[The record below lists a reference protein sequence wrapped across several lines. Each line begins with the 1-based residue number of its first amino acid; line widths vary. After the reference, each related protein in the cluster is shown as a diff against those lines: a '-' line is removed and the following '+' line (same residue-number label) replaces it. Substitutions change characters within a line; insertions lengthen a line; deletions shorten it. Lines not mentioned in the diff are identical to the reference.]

1 MPFTSLLPCATCP
14 RPRPAAGEIL
24 VRLHA
29 AALNHRDVF
38 IQEGKYAGIKLP
50 CTLGADGA
58 GEVAAH
64 GPGVPADA
72 PAVGGR
78 VLVNPGLRWGDNPR
92 VQAADF
98 VVLGMPDPGTFAEYI
113 TLPAHYIRPLPA
125 HLSFE
130 QGAAL
135 PLAGLTAYRAAFTRA
150 QVQPGERVLVTGVGG
165 GRGPHGR
172 AAVRRPR
179 GRGLGDVQLRRENCP
194 RSGRRGPGRHRYNAE
209 NWVKTLIKQAGGAFD
224 VIIDSAG
231 GAAFGPLL
239 DAAAPG
245 GRIVFFGGTL
255 GNITDIPP
263 GKVFWKQLS
272 ILGSTMGTAQDFE
285 DMLAARDRK
294 KHRARGRRSVSP
306 GRRRS
311 CAAPP
316 GSRRAVRQNG
326 AENSG
331 VTAPH
336 NFDETGLVIT
346 DYQPCYFFAIR
357 GG

>member
-1 MPFTSLLPCATCP
+1 MQALQLDAIHQPVAVRDVPTPT
-14 RPRPAAGEIL
+14 PAAGEIL

-50 CTLGADGA
+50 CTLGSDGA

-64 GPGVPADA
+64 GADVPADA
-72 PAVGGR
+72 PAVGSR
-78 VLVNPGLRWGDNPR
+78 VLINPGLRWGDNPR
-92 VQAADF
+92 VQAPEF

-113 TLPAHYIRPLPA
+113 SLPARYIRPLPA

-165 GRGPHGR
+165 GV
-172 AAVRRPR
+172 ALIA
-179 GRGLGDVQLRRENCP
+179 VQLCVA
-194 RSGRRGPGRHRYNAE
+194 RGADVWVTSSSDEKIARAQEAGARGGIRYNAE
-209 NWVKTLIKQAGGAFD
+209 NWVKTLVRQAGGAFD

-263 GKVFWKQLS
+263 AKVFWKQLS
-272 ILGSTMGTAQDFE
+272 ILGSTMGTEQDFE
-285 DMLAARDRK
+285 DMLQLVTEKGIVPVVDEVFPLAEGEAALRHLK
-294 KHRARGRRSVSP
+294 A
-306 GRRRS
+306 
-311 CAAPP
+311 
-316 GSRRAVRQNG
+316 G
-326 AENSG
+326 AQFG
-331 VTAPH
+331 KIVLKIVA
-336 NFDETGLVIT
+336 
-346 DYQPCYFFAIR
+346 
-357 GG
+357 